1 MAGDLLVIGRV
12 TKPHGIRGEVRVKPF
27 TESVGTICGLV
38 QVYIRRSG
46 REEKMIRIVEAR
58 THKNVVLLKFEGIID
73 RQGAEDLAGAE
84 ILARREWLPDLE
96 EDEYYWADLIG
107 LDVFDEQDRNLGK
120 AVYIISAGADDIVV
134 LEKNGREIL
143 IPFREEIILEVDL
156 EGGRLLVSPP
166 EGLLDLD

>member
-1 MAGDLLVIGRV
+1 MVIGRI
-12 TKPHGIRGEVRVKPF
+12 TKPHGIHGEVRVKPF
-27 TESVGTICGLV
+27 TSTVNAIGGLV
-38 QVYIRRSG
+38 RVYIQGSG
-46 REEKMIRIVEAR
+46 REKMMRIVESR

-73 RQGAEDLAGAE
+73 RNGAEDLSGSE

-107 LDVFDEQDRNLGK
+107 LDVFDERDRSLGQ
-120 AVYIISAGADDIVV
+120 VRTMFSTGADDVV
-134 LEKNGREIL
+134 VIDKNGREIL

-166 EGLLDLD
+166 EGLLELD